1 MNISSLNPDRLDF
14 EKSNGL
20 LPAIIQD
27 SRNGKVLMLGYMN
40 RQALDKT
47 LELGLVTFF
56 SRSKNRLW
64 TKGEESGNTLS
75 LVSIHADCDCDA
87 LLLRAKPAGPTCHRG
102 TQSCFDED
110 QKRVPAH
117 FLETLEQL
125 LQRRRRELPE
135 GSYTSTLF
143 KKGIDKIA
151 QKVGEEAVETIIEAK
166 NQDSDAFIYEAS
178 DLVFHLLVLCVE
190 KEITLMDLVN
200 ELEKRHQPK

>member
-1 MNISSLNPDRLDF
+1 MNSFSLNPDELDF

-27 SRNGKVLMLGYMN
+27 SGTGKVLMLGYMN

-47 LELGLVTFF
+47 LESGLITFF

-75 LVSIHADCDCDA
+75 LVSAHTDCDA
-87 LLLRAKPAGPTCHRG
+87 DALLFRAKPAGPTCHRG
-102 TQSCFDED
+102 TQSCFDEAEG
-110 QKRVPAH
+110 RVPAH
-117 FLETLEQL
+117 FLEALEQL
-125 LQRRRRELPE
+125 LETRRRELPE
-135 GSYTSTLF
+135 DSYTSSLF

-151 QKVGEEAVETIIEAK
+151 QKVGEEAVETVIEAK
-166 NQDSDAFIYEAS
+166 NKNRESFIYEAS

-190 KEITLMDLVN
+190 KEIPLSDLVN
-200 ELEKRHQPK
+200 ELEKRHLPK